1 MTWLVKAQDVSWLCV
16 VESVYCVLPSWSRHL
31 GNPLYG
37 EAFIL
42 VSWCWSHCRR
52 DVGADKMPDKII
64 FASMCWIY
72 PDQVPVHSCTILHPM
87 YSIGIQSFPSR
98 NFGLRT
104 VLKVLIL
111 FSPRF
116 WRYLPFWLTV
126 RVLGCSQR
134 YKNGELMFG
143 WSQQGIQI
151 DIFKSLTLIMLIDV
165 LLAILHTLKDLEFRQ
180 FCGDASHDYPT
191 PPVVC
196 SLRRDSKSIR
206 NIVIRMFCYGSHFTS
221 LISPSKG
228 RLPCW
233 KAAFL

>member
-111 FSPRF
+111 FHRGFEDIYLSDSQFGSWVAPRDTKMVSWCLVGASREYRLTF
-116 WRYLPFWLTV
+116 SNRWRWL
-126 RVLGCSQR
+126 CW
-134 YKNGELMFG
+134 LMCCWRFC
-143 WSQQGIQI
+143 
-151 DIFKSLTLIMLIDV
+151 TLWRI
-165 LLAILHTLKDLEFRQ
+165 
-180 FCGDASHDYPT
+180 
-191 PPVVC
+191 
-196 SLRRDSKSIR
+196 
-206 NIVIRMFCYGSHFTS
+206 
-221 LISPSKG
+221 
-228 RLPCW
+228 
-233 KAAFL
+233 